1 MVTSA
6 RGVPRFLPTLT
17 EVIRV
22 PAAPPEP
29 PQDLVALAAA
39 RREAFAEQLRGRL
52 GEALDRRMPD
62 VVAAA
67 MLEQIDAIADR
78 MRLEM
83 EEMVR
88 ESLDAVSDRLRS
100 ELAVVVRDAVDNV
113 LADHPSGPPAPS
125 VPPKD

>member
-1 MVTSA
+1 MVTGA

-17 EVIRV
+17 EVIDV
-22 PAAPPEP
+22 PVVPPEP

-52 GEALDRRMPD
+52 GAAMDNRMPD

-67 MLEQIDAIADR
+67 MLEQIDSIADR
-78 MRLEM
+78 LRLEM

-88 ESLDAVSDRLRS
+88 QSLDTVSDRLRA
-100 ELAVVVRDAVDNV
+100 ELSLLVRDAVDNV
-113 LADHPSGPPAPS
+113 LADDPSDLAVPA
-125 VPPKD
+125 KE